1 MYKNIALDLVKIFNE
16 NAYLSIVLDNS
27 IKMLKLDINSK
38 KVYTKIIYGVCEKR
52 LLIDYNL
59 SPLIK
64 GKRVKPFIKNMLRI
78 GVYVIDYMNMKDH
91 FIVNELVKIVK
102 KEDYNSAMFINGVLR
117 NYQRTPKPVL
127 DKLNDVEKI
136 SLELSLPLDL
146 AKLLHHQ
153 YKDKLK
159 DFFKVGSSINTY
171 RINTLKVDI
180 DTLCS
185 KLKSDGI
192 EFENED
198 VIIQTK
204 ESLINTAYFKEGL
217 IIAQDVS
224 SIKVGQV
231 VNPKKGAKVLDA
243 CSAPGGKSLHMAAI
257 MENTGSI
264 TSCDV
269 YEHKLNKIVDNAN
282 KLGVKI
288 ITPLLAD
295 ATSYIYKEEYDYV
308 LADVPCSG
316 LGVIGHKPDL
326 KYHITIKDI
335 EDINKLQKQII
346 RHVKDYVKDGGI
358 LVYST
363 CTINK
368 LENEWLIKDF
378 LNEHK
383 EFVKLEEEII
393 LPNEYQDG
401 FYICKMRKEKIHE

>member
-1 MYKNIALDLVKIFNE
+1 
-16 NAYLSIVLDNS
+16 
-27 IKMLKLDINSK
+27 
-38 KVYTKIIYGVCEKR
+38 
-52 LLIDYNL
+52 
-59 SPLIK
+59 
-64 GKRVKPFIKNMLRI
+64 
-78 GVYVIDYMNMKDH
+78 
-91 FIVNELVKIVK
+91 
-102 KEDYNSAMFINGVLR
+102 
-117 NYQRTPKPVL
+117 
-127 DKLNDVEKI
+127 
-136 SLELSLPLDL
+136 
-146 AKLLHHQ
+146 
-153 YKDKLK
+153 
-159 DFFKVGSSINTY
+159 
-171 RINTLKVDI
+171 
-180 DTLCS
+180 
-185 KLKSDGI
+185 
-192 EFENED
+192 
-198 VIIQTK
+198 
-204 ESLINTAYFKEGL
+204 
-217 IIAQDVS
+217 
-224 SIKVGQV
+224 
-231 VNPKKGAKVLDA
+231 
-243 CSAPGGKSLHMAAI
+243 MAAI

>member
-136 SLELSLPLDL
+136 SLELSLPIDL
-146 AKLLHHQ
+146 AKLLYHQ

-159 DFFKVGSSINTY
+159 DFFKEGSSINTY
-171 RINTLKVDI
+171 RINTLKVDV

-192 EFENED
+192 EFENDD

-204 ESLINTAYFKEGL
+204 ESLINTSYFKEGL

-231 VNPKKGAKVLDA
+231 VNPIKGANVLDA

-257 MENTGSI
+257 MENSGSI

-383 EFVKLEEEII
+383 EFVKLKEEII

>member
-146 AKLLHHQ
+146 AKLLYHQ

-204 ESLINTAYFKEGL
+204 VSLINTAYFKEGL
-217 IIAQDVS
+217 IIAQDA
-224 SIKVGQV
+224 
-231 VNPKKGAKVLDA
+231 KGAADAMREHLD
-243 CSAPGGKSLHMAAI
+243 KSLQRY
-257 MENTGSI
+257 N
-264 TSCDV
+264 
-269 YEHKLNKIVDNAN
+269 Y
-282 KLGVKI
+282 
-288 ITPLLAD
+288 
-295 ATSYIYKEEYDYV
+295 
-308 LADVPCSG
+308 
-316 LGVIGHKPDL
+316 
-326 KYHITIKDI
+326 
-335 EDINKLQKQII
+335 
-346 RHVKDYVKDGGI
+346 R
-358 LVYST
+358 
-363 CTINK
+363 
-368 LENEWLIKDF
+368 
-378 LNEHK
+378 
-383 EFVKLEEEII
+383 
-393 LPNEYQDG
+393 
-401 FYICKMRKEKIHE
+401 

>member
-1 MYKNIALDLVKIFNE
+1 
-16 NAYLSIVLDNS
+16 
-27 IKMLKLDINSK
+27 
-38 KVYTKIIYGVCEKR
+38 
-52 LLIDYNL
+52 
-59 SPLIK
+59 
-64 GKRVKPFIKNMLRI
+64 
-78 GVYVIDYMNMKDH
+78 MK
-91 FIVNELVKIVK
+91 F
-102 KEDYNSAMFINGVLR
+102 
-117 NYQRTPKPVL
+117 
-127 DKLNDVEKI
+127 EKI

-146 AKLLHHQ
+146 AKLLYHQ

-204 ESLINTAYFKEGL
+204 VSLINTAYFKEGL

-243 CSAPGGKSLHMAAI
+243 CSAPGGKSLHIAAI